1 MARPG
6 QLKMLKIRT
15 KQRFFQTVQSK
26 TCQNDTGKPWI
37 GANLQNVQ
45 ARQKENL
52 EHKTMQSK
60 WIPTKQ
66 IYRSCW
72 CIKPYKSKIKTEMAS
87 EIVEERS
94 CSDAYSGLS
103 IVPHNDSG
111 PPTEEQNVKSLGV
124 VFWFRVV
131 RKSSIASC
139 WNGARFVCVCVCICL
154 KSGLYLVKVQGLDC
168 HIYQCFICNIF

>member
-1 MARPG
+1 
-6 QLKMLKIRT
+6 MLKICT

-72 CIKPYKSKIKTEMAS
+72 CVKPRKSKIKTEMAS

-94 CSDAYSGLS
+94 CSDAYSGLF

-124 VFWFRVV
+124 FFNFGWWGKFPLHPVRV
-131 RKSSIASC
+131 
-139 WNGARFVCVCVCICL
+139 L
-154 KSGLYLVKVQGLDC
+154 
-168 HIYQCFICNIF
+168 CFPLRVHLLEGWLILSQSPRIRLSFIPIFHM

>member
-1 MARPG
+1 MIRGNHELAR
-6 QLKMLKIRT
+6 
-15 KQRFFQTVQSK
+15 
-26 TCQNDTGKPWI
+26 TCK
-37 GANLQNVQ
+37 NVQ

-72 CIKPYKSKIKTEMAS
+72 CVKPYKSKIKTEMAS

-124 VFWFRVV
+124 FFWFRVV
-131 RKSSIASC
+131 RKISIASC
-139 WNGARFVCVCVCICL
+139 ARFVCVCICL
-154 KSGLYLVKVQGLDC
+154 KGGLYLVKVQGLEC
-168 HIYQCFICNIF
+168 PIYQYFICNILYHIIGNGKSPRFFK